1 MPQESVRIIGF
12 LKKRP
17 DLTHE
22 EFYEHWEKKHA
33 PLVVPWIMKHGFIS
47 YMQVLNSLSLSSL
60 FPSPSSPLSPLTL
73 SLHTSLS
80 PSLPPRS
87 PPPQIHT
94 TPSHLLTLPGALA
107 ANGCGQMEVPD

>member
-12 LKKRP
+12 LKKPP

-22 EFYEHWEKKHA
+22 EFYEHWEKKHD
-33 PLVVPWIMKHGFIS
+33 FIS